1 MKKTEMFVM
10 VYRLQVEATREN
22 LNSMEDF
29 VGAISDCAIA
39 IVFNDEGYVAIII
52 APSDAL
58 GTTKLANMA
67 LKFFGKERYNIS
79 TLGLLGP
86 FKKLN

>member
-1 MKKTEMFVM
+1 MARNEMFVTA
-10 VYRLQVEATREN
+10 YRLEVEAIREN
-22 LNSMEDF
+22 LSNVENF
-29 VGAISDCAIA
+29 IEAISDYA
-39 IVFNDEGYVAIII
+39 IVSNEESDVAIIV
-52 APSDAL
+52 ASSDAL

>member
-1 MKKTEMFVM
+1 MKKNEMLVTA
-10 VYRLQVEATREN
+10 YRLEIYGQGNKDCLEN
-22 LNSMEDF
+22 FIETANEY
-29 VGAISDCAIA
+29 A
-39 IVFNDEGYVAIII
+39 IVVSETPNMAIII
-52 APSDAL
+52 A
-58 GTTKLANMA
+58 TTEMLQTDTLRNMA